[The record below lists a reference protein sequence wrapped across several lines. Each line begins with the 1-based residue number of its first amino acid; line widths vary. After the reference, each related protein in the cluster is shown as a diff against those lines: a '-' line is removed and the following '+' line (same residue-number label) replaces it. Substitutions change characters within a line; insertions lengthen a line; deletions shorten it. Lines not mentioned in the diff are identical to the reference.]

1 MMKILGLQLC
11 AILIWVN
18 GFTQI
23 NDSIIPAVKYQT
35 LPVFV
40 VNDSF
45 KTSRFIEYIKQDSSF
60 YKSFK
65 QLHLLNYSAIND
77 IRMLDKQ
84 NVCVASLHSKT
95 QQVRSNNCRTM
106 KTIEEEIT
114 GDFFDDQH
122 EFNYYTAKLYASLFF
137 TKGKVCN
144 ETNTVQKVNIN
155 PKEKSGLE
163 KHKDQLKQLFFN
175 PGKQIS
181 GIPFMRNKTAIYDES
196 LFKYYNTNISTET
209 KNGVNCIVFNQQ
221 VKPENKN
228 RVVVQEM
235 KTWFDEMSMQ
245 IVARDYE
252 LVSDAGVYYFN
263 VKMEVSM
270 IKIGEYYVPNLIRYV
285 GDWKYVFKK
294 RERGVFTITLFDF
307 NAPIPNPS
315 PER

>member
-1 MMKILGLQLC
+1 MKILGLHLC
-11 AILIWVN
+11 AILIWAN

-23 NDSIIPAVKYQT
+23 NDSIIPVVKYQT

-45 KTSRFIEYIKQDSSF
+45 KTSRFIEFIKQDSSF

-95 QQVRSNNCRTM
+95 QQLRSNNCRTM
-106 KTIEEEIT
+106 KSIEEEIT
-114 GDFFDDQH
+114 GDFFDEQH
-122 EFNYYTAKLYASLFF
+122 EYNYYTAKLYASLFF

-144 ETNTVQKVNIN
+144 ETNTVQHANIN

-175 PGKQIS
+175 PGKQIT

-196 LFKYYNTNISTET
+196 LLKYYNTNFSTET
-209 KNGVNCIVFNQQ
+209 KNGVNCIVFNQK
-221 VKPENKN
+221 VKPENAN

-235 KTWFDEMSMQ
+235 KTWFDEMTMQ

-252 LVSDAGVYYFN
+252 LVTDAGVYDFN

>member
-1 MMKILGLQLC
+1 MRVLSTLFMLIF
-11 AILIWVN
+11 IWVH
-18 GFTQI
+18 GMSQI
-23 NDSIIPAVKYQT
+23 KDSIIPNPQYQT

-65 QLHLLNYSAIND
+65 QLHLLNYTAIND
-77 IRMLDKQ
+77 IRMLDNQ

-95 QQVRSNNCRTM
+95 QQLRSNGCRIM
-106 KTIEEEIT
+106 KTISEEIT
-114 GDFFDDQH
+114 GDFFDEQH
-122 EFNYYTAKLYASLFF
+122 EFNYYTAKLFASLFF

-144 ETNTVQKVNIN
+144 ETNTVQKANIN

-175 PGKQIS
+175 PGKQIT

-196 LFKYYNTNISTET
+196 LLKFYNTNITTET

-221 VKPENKN
+221 VKPENTK

-235 KTWFDEMSMQ
+235 KTWFDEMTMQ
-245 IVARDYE
+245 IVSRDYE
-252 LVSDAGVYYFN
+252 LVSDVGVYDFN

-270 IKIGEYYVPNLIRYV
+270 IKIGQYYVPNLIRYV

-294 RERGVFTITLFDF
+294 RERGVFTVTLFDF
-307 NAPIPNPS
+307 K
-315 PER
+315 E

>member
-11 AILIWVN
+11 TILIWVN
-18 GFTQI
+18 GFTQVS
-23 NDSIIPAVKYQT
+23 DTIIPAIKYQT

-65 QLHLLNYSAIND
+65 QLHLLNYSSIND

-95 QQVRSNNCRTM
+95 QQVHSNNCRTM

-122 EFNYYTAKLYASLFF
+122 EYNYYTAKLYASLFF

-144 ETNTVQKVNIN
+144 ETNTVQKANIN
-155 PKEKSGLE
+155 PKDKSGLE

-175 PGKQIS
+175 PGKLIT

-196 LFKYYNTNISTET
+196 LLKYYNTNISTET

-245 IVARDYE
+245 IVAREYE
-252 LVSDAGVYYFN
+252 LVTDAGVYDFN

-270 IKIGEYYVPNLIRYV
+270 IKIGAYYVPN
-285 GDWKYVFKK
+285 
-294 RERGVFTITLFDF
+294 
-307 NAPIPNPS
+307 
-315 PER
+315 

>member
-1 MMKILGLQLC
+1 
-11 AILIWVN
+11 
-18 GFTQI
+18 
-23 NDSIIPAVKYQT
+23 
-35 LPVFV
+35 
-40 VNDSF
+40 
-45 KTSRFIEYIKQDSSF
+45 
-60 YKSFK
+60 
-65 QLHLLNYSAIND
+65 
-77 IRMLDKQ
+77 MLDKQ

-95 QQVRSNNCRTM
+95 QQVRGNNCRTM

-144 ETNTVQKVNIN
+144 ENNIVQKANIN

-196 LFKYYNTNISTET
+196 LLKYYNTNISTET

-252 LVSDAGVYYFN
+252 LVSDAGVYDFN

>member
-1 MMKILGLQLC
+1 MRLLSTLFMFFF
-11 AILIWVN
+11 IWVN
-18 GFTQI
+18 GIAQI
-23 NDSIIPAVKYQT
+23 HDSIIPNPQYQT

-45 KTSRFIEYIKQDSSF
+45 KISRFIEYIKQDSSF

-65 QLHLLNYSAIND
+65 QLHLLNYTAIND
-77 IRMLDKQ
+77 IRMRNNQ
-84 NVCVASLHSKT
+84 NDCIASLHSKT
-95 QQVRSNNCRTM
+95 QQFRSNGCRMM
-106 KTIEEEIT
+106 KTISEDIS
-114 GDFFDDQH
+114 GDFFNDQN
-122 EFNYYTAKLYASLFF
+122 EYNYYTAKLYASLFF
-137 TKGKVCN
+137 TKDKVCN
-144 ETNTVQKVNIN
+144 ETNTVQHSNIN

-175 PGKQIS
+175 PGKQIT

-196 LFKYYNTNISTET
+196 LLKYYNTDITTEI

-221 VKPENKN
+221 VKPENIK

-235 KTWFDEMSMQ
+235 KTWFDETTMQ

-252 LVSDAGVYYFN
+252 LLSNAGVYDFN

-270 IKIGEYYVPNLIRYV
+270 IKIGQYYVPNLIRYV

-307 NAPIPNPS
+307 K
-315 PER
+315 E